1 MRQMTNRYAID
12 FQGFIYVESDNQ
24 DDARQLGSDILSLA
38 MPREFFEG
46 VWEIVN
52 VEVDNDAF

>member
-1 MRQMTNRYAID
+1 MTKRYAID
-12 FQGFIYVESDNQ
+12 FHGFIYVDSDNQ
-24 DDARQLGSDILSLA
+24 DSARQLGSDILSRA
-38 MPREFFEG
+38 MPREFFDG